1 VRYCLYNTLTAMRLS
16 VKVLGGS
23 ECCVD
28 AQDDYTVEQLKA
40 DIEAKLKLGK
50 TEQKL
55 LFKGKTLQDGTF
67 LSSYKLTDGSKLNL
81 ILKRDAAV
89 ASSTTNSGSS
99 RQNSPAAESI
109 SSKEATFEEELA
121 KHLRKHFKSEAD
133 TKKVISTFMAVYHR
147 KLSALSLDDVE
158 RISRNYQET
167 KELSF

>member
-1 VRYCLYNTLTAMRLS
+1 MRLS
-16 VKVLGGS
+16 VKVLGGQ

-28 AQDDYTVEQLKA
+28 AKDDYTVEQLKA

-67 LSSYKLTDGSKLNL
+67 LSAYKLTDGSKLNL
-81 ILKRDAAV
+81 ILKREAAL
-89 ASSTTNSGSS
+89 SGTTANSDNQSRHGS
-99 RQNSPAAESI
+99 PVESI
-109 SSKEATFEEELA
+109 PSKKSTLEEELS

-133 TKKVISTFMAVYHR
+133 TKKVISTFMAVYNR